1 MYIIM
6 NINDKK
12 NFENFISSGK
22 INHITDISEFLKKN
36 VLFNST
42 IDDIILEI
50 NPIIEKFNS
59 NLKKEKLKEY
69 LDYIYSNTD
78 LIPIKLSVNSG
89 SLSEYDVFKDKI
101 SSDMNISNRGIV
113 NIGNTCYMN
122 SAIQLLRNLVYDNI
136 INLNQFTDD
145 VLIKILNTKSI
156 IDNKDDLIKL
166 KTEILQIKD
175 NEQHDA
181 NESVKIFNNYLI
193 KLLQIPE
200 QVMESLRY
208 NKKPDG
214 STNTFTDDEINQVFN
229 KNSTSLTDS
238 EINKLLNLVLNIIK
252 FSDIKFSNESVFKY
266 INIIGTVTKNK
277 DYLNFTSATL
287 TDPYNC
293 EPEENSFII
302 RFNRINLM
310 DSNSR
315 KVISL
320 TCINNPSYLLININR
335 MDPSSGKLN
344 YDIKYQSNGKDL
356 ENLKSIIDLD
366 NVIYD
371 NNKQIKRYLD
381 KYENSRYKLKSFIV
395 HLGEDNSG
403 HYVNYTN
410 NDANFQTNSNKNSW
424 LKISDSKESSMNIN
438 NDELLQRE
446 MKNIVSLLY
455 YKI

>member
-12 NFENFISSGK
+12 NFEKFISSGK
-22 INHITDISEFLKKN
+22 INHITDISEFLNKN
-36 VLFNST
+36 VLSNST

-200 QVMESLRY
+200 QAIESFRY

-229 KNSTSLTDS
+229 KSSTSLTDN
-238 EINKLLNLVLNIIK
+238 EINKLLILVLKI
-252 FSDIKFSNESVFKY
+252 IKFSNESVFKY
-266 INIIGTVTKNK
+266 INIIGIVTENK
-277 DYLNFTSATL
+277 DYLNFNSATL

-293 EPEENSFII
+293 EPQENSFTI
-302 RFNRINLM
+302 RFNRIHLM
-310 DSNSR
+310 NSNSR

-335 MDPSSGKLN
+335 MDPSAGKLN
-344 YDIKYQSNGKDL
+344 YDIKYQSNDKDL
-356 ENLKSIIDLD
+356 ENLKSIIDLE
-366 NVIYD
+366 NIIYD
-371 NNKQIKRYLD
+371 NNKQKIKNLD
-381 KYENSRYKLKSFIV
+381 VYQNSRYKLKSFIV
-395 HLGEDNSG
+395 HLGDATMKNNLG

-410 NDANFQTNSNKNSW
+410 NDANFQTNFNKNSW